1 MTALLRRF
9 LRPYSGRLIL
19 ALVLLL
25 VQAVTNLYLPSL
37 NADIINEG
45 VVRGDTGHILRTGG
59 VMLLITL
66 LVSIGAVI
74 AVYHGAGI
82 AMALGRDVRAAL
94 FRTVESFS
102 LKEMNGFG
110 APSLIIRNT
119 NDVQQ
124 LQMFIVTGLT
134 MMVSAPITM
143 IGGIIMAVRQ
153 DPRLSGLLLVVV
165 PVMAAVVG
173 TLVRRAI
180 PLFRTMQDRIDRVN
194 QVTRETLAGI
204 RVVRAFVRT
213 AYEEERFAAANVDLT
228 RATLTVN
235 RLFALMFPSLML
247 IMNLSG
253 VAIVWFGGGLV
264 DSGQMPI
271 GDLTAFLAYLMQI
284 LFAVMMASFMVV
296 MIPRAQASAER
307 IQEVLAT
314 QALIRDPESL
324 STVPLPND
332 QVPGGTAAGT
342 PDGTLDGTV
351 TGTLDG
357 TGGGTLDGTVT
368 GTLDGTGG
376 GARVEFREVSFGYP
390 GAEEAVLQ
398 KINLILRPGQTTA
411 IVGGTGAGK
420 TTLVNLI
427 PRLYDVAGGA
437 VLVDGVD
444 VRAMPQEQL
453 WSRIGLVP
461 QKSMLFTG
469 TIADNVRF
477 GRSGATDEEVWAAL
491 EVAQAAEFVR
501 ELPEGLAAWIDQG
514 GANVSGGQRQRL
526 SIARAVAKRPALYL
540 LDDSFSA
547 LDFATD
553 ARLRASLREHT
564 RDATVVIVAQR
575 VSTVMHADQI
585 VVLDLGTIVGTGPH
599 VELMRDCDTYR
610 EIVLSQLSED
620 DAA

>member
-9 LRPYSGRLIL
+9 LRPYSGRLTL

-25 VQAVTNLYLPSL
+25 VQAVANLYLPSL
-37 NADIINEG
+37 NADIINDG
-45 VVRGDTGHILRTGG
+45 VVKGDTGYILRTGG

-102 LKEMNGFG
+102 LQEVNSFG

-124 LQMFIVTGLT
+124 LQMFIVMGLT

-173 TLVRRAI
+173 ALVRRAI

-213 AYEEERFAAANVDLT
+213 AYEEERFAAANDDLT

-296 MIPRAQASAER
+296 MVPRAQASAER

-314 QALIRDPESL
+314 QARIRDPESL
-324 STVPLPND
+324 PATPLPNG
-332 QVPGGTAAGT
+332 QAP
-342 PDGTLDGTV
+342 
-351 TGTLDG
+351 
-357 TGGGTLDGTVT
+357 
-368 GTLDGTGG
+368 G

-390 GAEEAVLQ
+390 GAEEAVLAD
-398 KINLILRPGQTTA
+398 INLTLLPGQTTA

-427 PRLYDVAGGA
+427 PRLYDVAGGT

-444 VRAMPQEQL
+444 VREMPQEQL

-461 QKSMLFTG
+461 QQSL
-469 TIADNVRF
+469 
-477 GRSGATDEEVWAAL
+477 AL
-491 EVAQAAEFVR
+491 HR
-501 ELPEGLAAWIDQG
+501 
-514 GANVSGGQRQRL
+514 NCR
-526 SIARAVAKRPALYL
+526 
-540 LDDSFSA
+540 
-547 LDFATD
+547 
-553 ARLRASLREHT
+553 
-564 RDATVVIVAQR
+564 
-575 VSTVMHADQI
+575 
-585 VVLDLGTIVGTGPH
+585 
-599 VELMRDCDTYR
+599 
-610 EIVLSQLSED
+610 
-620 DAA
+620 